1 MAMNHTWYSWATAY
15 ANETQQS
22 ISLQQLTGNLTMA
35 NVTQEY
41 HKFTPTHYLRKLQ
54 TAQIDEMY
62 ATTKIHILKG
72 LLFRYSEENLTVSNA
87 QMELQTAENTKFS
100 HQQVIQLY
108 ARKLWRYILHDRIS
122 CKIFF
127 SREN

>member
-1 MAMNHTWYSWATAY
+1 MAMNHTWYSWTTAY

-62 ATTKIHILKG
+62 PTTKIHILKG